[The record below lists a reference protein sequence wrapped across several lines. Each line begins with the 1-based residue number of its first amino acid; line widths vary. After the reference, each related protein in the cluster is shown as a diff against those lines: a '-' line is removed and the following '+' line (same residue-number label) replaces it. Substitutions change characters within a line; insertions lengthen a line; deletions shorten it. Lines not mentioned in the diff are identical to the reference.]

1 MDLTKSR
8 YYKVI
13 RATQIVKRKLIAH
26 RNNMLNDTHKKTPQR
41 EP

>member
-13 RATQIVKRKLIAH
+13 RAKQIVK
-26 RNNMLNDTHKKTPQR
+26 KTAYPPSQQYAQR
-41 EP
+41 YT